1 VDEGD
6 RKDAFFKG
14 ETEMKPTIAIAFLAS
29 TMLMAL
35 SSASAQSRSA
45 TANIPFN
52 FRVGSALM
60 PAGAYD
66 IESTDPRVLWFRNR
80 NGHDTAVAVAMTTA
94 GTTAPPVKLVF
105 NRYGDRYF
113 LSETLTASG
122 ESDKK
127 FSPSKL
133 EKSIRT
139 EEASL
144 NDESR
149 SLIALK

>member
-1 VDEGD
+1 LKAIE
-6 RKDAFFKG
+6 KLPSSK
-14 ETEMKPTIAIAFLAS
+14 EMTYMKPRIAIAVAAATL
-29 TMLMAL
+29 LMTF
-35 SSASAQSRSA
+35 SSASAQTKA

-66 IESTDPRVLWFRNR
+66 IESPDSRVLWLRNR

-94 GTTAPPVKLVF
+94 GSTTPPVKLVF

-113 LSETLTASG
+113 LSETLTANG

-139 EEASL
+139 EASSL
-144 NDESR
+144 NTQGR